1 MTFAQL
7 KRDALSLIN
16 QYSIAGRAIEP
27 TYNNQADYLLRIPTF
42 ADDAQVLIAT
52 TVKPIPAAAR
62 LCNLD
67 SEEVGESRLYTMPE
81 HLYKFR
87 SSGILDLSSPDA
99 RRIPIDGYLMDSQ
112 FLLSGKCDPHDF
124 VVEYYRY
131 PTLLGENPKD
141 DDRLDNTED
150 VQRIIPY
157 YVAAHLVM
165 YDDSY
170 AHTSLHN
177 EFETRLARL
186 SRSVVT
192 SVESITNVY

>member
-16 QYSIAGRAIEP
+16 QYSIAGREIAP

-52 TVKPIPAAAR
+52 TAKPIPAATR

-81 HLYKFR
+81 NFYKFR
-87 SSGILDLSSPDA
+87 SPGLLDLSGA
-99 RRIPIDGYLMDSQ
+99 ETQRIPIDGYLMDSQ
-112 FLLSGKCDPHDF
+112 FLLSGKRDPHNY

-131 PTLLGENPKD
+131 PTLLGANPKD

-150 VQRIIPY
+150 AQRIIPY

-170 AHTSLHN
+170 THSALHN

-186 SRSVVT
+186 TRSVVT